1 MASTSSA
8 SKTTVPAPESSP
20 TTKTIISGVD
30 NLYFFAGVCGVA
42 AIIILGT
49 TVVLYRMQKSKK
61 AKPEQQTQNMSVMMN
76 HGAQG
81 NTTMTGM
88 PNMPLMPQ
96 VQSVWPQSML
106 RPMAPLSSA
115 PSGRISANFG
125 NNTSFTNWQNG
136 ARTSGMGQ
144 TTMASSYTSQQT
156 GASPTRTMG
165 QTRTL
170 ADPSMQWSGAV

>member
-1 MASTSSA
+1 
-8 SKTTVPAPESSP
+8 VPAPESSP

-61 AKPEQQTQNMSVMMN
+61 AKPEQQTQNTSVMMN
-76 HGAQG
+76 GGAQG
-81 NTTMTGM
+81 NIPLTGM

-106 RPMAPLSSA
+106 RPMAPLGTP

-125 NNTSFTNWQNG
+125 ANTSFTSWQNG
-136 ARTSGMGQ
+136 ARTTGSGMGH
-144 TTMASSYTSQQT
+144 TTMASSYTSHQT
-156 GASPTRTMG
+156 SASPTRTMG